1 MRSLLCSVGV
11 NPRLMNIL
19 RAVLCNGLRLSIVI
33 WYDVASGVCLSMVC
47 MRAVAVR
54 RGDVVSSVR

>member
-1 MRSLLCSVGV
+1 M
-11 NPRLMNIL
+11 L
-19 RAVLCNGLRLSIVI
+19 RAVLCRGLRLSIMT

-54 RGDVVSSVR
+54 RGVSVSDVR